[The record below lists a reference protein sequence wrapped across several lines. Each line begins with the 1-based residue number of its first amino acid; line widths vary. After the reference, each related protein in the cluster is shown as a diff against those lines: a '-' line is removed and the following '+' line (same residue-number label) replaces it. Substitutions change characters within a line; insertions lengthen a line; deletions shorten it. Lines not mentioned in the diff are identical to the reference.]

1 MRWELDII
9 RHLQAYQN
17 CFFDMFFYFI
27 SIFSSI
33 LGVIFVFFLLFF
45 LFKKYFSFIFL
56 FCSIIT
62 TLTGYI
68 LKTVINRPRPYQVDL
83 TILNKTNSLG
93 KSYPSG
99 HMITGTLLVFFLC
112 VFAIKK
118 FKKTWQKVL
127 TIVLGILYLVLLAIS
142 RMYFGQHY
150 VTDLLVGFLI
160 SLFFSYAVHFVTS
173 YFV

>member
-1 MRWELDII
+1 MCWELYII
-9 RHLQAYQN
+9 KHLQAYQN
-17 CFFDMFFYFI
+17 SIFDMFFYII

-56 FCSIIT
+56 ICSAVT
-62 TLTGYI
+62 TTACYI
-68 LKTVINRPRPYQVDL
+68 LKTTINRPRPYQLDL

-99 HMITGTLLVFFLC
+99 HMTTGTLLVFFVC

-127 TIVLGILYLVLLAIS
+127 TILLGFLYIILLAIS

-150 VTDLLVGFLI
+150 ATDLIIGSLF
-160 SLFFSYAVHFVTS
+160 SLFFSYAVYFVAS